1 MLIKTHLL
9 FLNILLV
16 LNCSSLVPSERVA
29 YDFMEAYYVS
39 ADLQRAEQLAS
50 GLALEK
56 IQSSVQL
63 REGQTIDETTRRPEV
78 SFKKIEGQV
87 NGDEAVYLFLVT
99 ISPSDFQPIKKQS
112 RLRIRLQEGVWK
124 VTQFSDQDL

>member
-1 MLIKTHLL
+1 M
-9 FLNILLV
+9 V